1 MFPISL
7 AIYPGVEFLDH
18 MVVLFLVLLRNLHAV
33 FHSNCTNLQSH
44 QQCTRIPLS
53 PHPHQHLLFVDF
65 LMTAI
70 LTRVKFNLFV
80 VLICISLMISNTEHL
95 LMCLLDLCSLLRKNG
110 YSGLLTYLPLL
121 CLFDIERKLKD
132 GRIEVH
138 EFTPSYKRHQNH
150 N

>member
-7 AIYPGVEFLDH
+7 VIYTGVELLDH

-33 FHSNCTNLQSH
+33 FHSNCTKLHSH
-44 QQCTRIPLS
+44 LQCTRIPLS
-53 PHPHQHLLFVDF
+53 PHPHQYLLFVDF

-70 LTRVKFNLFV
+70 LTRVKFYLVV
-80 VLICISLMISNTEHL
+80 VLICISLMISNTQHL
-95 LMCLLDLCSLLRKNG
+95 LMCLLDLCSLLQKNG
-110 YSGLLTYLPLL
+110 YSDLLTYLPSH
-121 CLFDIERKLKD
+121 CLFDIERKLQD

-138 EFTPSYKRHQNH
+138 ELTPSYKRHQNH